1 MFRFK
6 ILISIVVFT
15 LFLISTSIIKNQ
27 TRELEKKIS
36 NLNEIIN
43 KKEKDLNESQLD
55 FSYLTSPSILDLQ
68 IEHLD
73 TNEYIPMEYSNIF
86 LSLSDFLNLNQ
97 KLANKNS
104 NAEKDQ
110 K

>member
-1 MFRFK
+1 M
-6 ILISIVVFT
+6 
-15 LFLISTSIIKNQ
+15 
-27 TRELEKKIS
+27 
-36 NLNEIIN
+36 
-43 KKEKDLNESQLD
+43 
-55 FSYLTSPSILDLQ
+55 TSPSILDLQ

-110 K
+110 KKKKYNINQNCFYFEDYIETNKKIKNLKTILFFKIDLFTFFFIHLINTNF